1 MTEIFNNAVTSIL
14 LGIEDFQEGSDARM
28 LSAAR
33 NYYAGLLLLGKE
45 CLIRAAPEA
54 DPMEVIGAKFE
65 PIPNGDGGVDHEV
78 IGYSTV
84 DFFQLQSRFKKF
96 GLSWPNGNIKKLQQF
111 RNNLEHYHLVEPVG
125 ALREAIADS
134 FPMIIDFFETLK
146 EDPQGVLEDVWD
158 TILEEA
164 STFKKVQQSC
174 KDSLLNLSWPGEVLN
189 LDHISCRNCSSSL
202 IGQMDRDNTK
212 VMAAIGKCY
221 QCAQEYDEVE
231 LAEMVVSAS
240 YQIDAYYA
248 AKNGE
253 VSPINT
259 CPKCNAE
266 AYVENGELSVCFACE
281 ETFGGKCGRCENS
294 ITLHEF
300 DYEHPELCGYCSNL
314 WERVMRE

>member
-1 MTEIFNNAVTSIL
+1 MAEIFNNAVTSIV

-45 CLIRAAPEA
+45 CLIRAAPDA

-78 IGYSTV
+78 IGYATV
-84 DFFQLQSRFKKF
+84 DFSQLQSRFKKF
-96 GLSWPNGNIKKLQQF
+96 GLSWPNGNITKLQKF

-125 ALREAIADS
+125 RLREAIADS

-146 EDPQGVLEDVWD
+146 EDPQDVLENVWD

-164 STFKKVQQSC
+164 NTFRKVQQSC
-174 KDSLLNLSWPGEVLN
+174 KDSLMNLSWPGEVLN
-189 LDHISCRNCSSSL
+189 LDHISCRNCTSSL
-202 IGQMDRDNTK
+202 IGQVDRSNTN
-212 VMAAIGKCY
+212 VTGAIGKCF
-221 QCAQEYDEVE
+221 QCGQEYDEENLV
-231 LAEMVVSAS
+231 EMVVLAS

-253 VSPINT
+253 SSPINT
-259 CPKCNAE
+259 CPNCNAE
-266 AYVENGELSVCFACE
+266 TYVENGEISVCFACK
-281 ETFGGKCGRCENS
+281 ETVGGECSRCS
-294 ITLHEF
+294 TDITVHEYNP
-300 DYEHPELCGYCSNL
+300 DHPELCSYCAHV
-314 WERVMRE
+314 WEKMVRE